1 MGKIKI
7 EKKDIWIDMTP
18 MSDVMT
24 LLLCFFMLTST
35 FLTPE
40 PVKVN
45 TPSSVSEVKVPENDV
60 LNILVSPEGN
70 IYVGSENKNTMVDMM
85 QTVTD
90 KFGVSLTGEKLKHFR
105 EDAMIGAPMSM
116 FEAYYALDTEKMGEE
131 IQKLSIPLDS
141 IDGGKSEFQEW
152 VTAARESNPD
162 IRIAIKADGK
172 TSYAVIKKMMSE
184 LQDMNENR
192 YQLITNLDTKKQ
204 AEIEDM
210 AKKKASKQKK
220 MDTRVNFTPM
230 VDMMMLLI
238 TFFMLCTTL
247 SKPQAMQ
254 LTMPS
259 NDENMSKEDK
269 SVTKASYTITLYLGA
284 DDKIYYVEGLP
295 EYENPECLKE
305 TTWGKDGVR
314 NLLIKHITEDGF
326 SPVAKVMMA
335 KKKLDEKKA
344 QLGDKL
350 SKEEYDKALSDIR
363 NGKNVDGEEIQTL
376 TVIIK
381 PMDVS
386 SYDNMVQAL
395 DEMLVCSIGKYV
407 IDKVNEDDQ
416 KLLELKGIK
425 YAK

>member
-1 MGKIKI
+1 
-7 EKKDIWIDMTP
+7 
-18 MSDVMT
+18 
-24 LLLCFFMLTST
+24 
-35 FLTPE
+35 
-40 PVKVN
+40 
-45 TPSSVSEVKVPENDV
+45 
-60 LNILVSPEGN
+60 
-70 IYVGSENKNTMVDMM
+70 
-85 QTVTD
+85 
-90 KFGVSLTGEKLKHFR
+90 
-105 EDAMIGAPMSM
+105 
-116 FEAYYALDTEKMGEE
+116 
-131 IQKLSIPLDS
+131 
-141 IDGGKSEFQEW
+141 
-152 VTAARESNPD
+152 
-162 IRIAIKADGK
+162 
-172 TSYAVIKKMMSE
+172 
-184 LQDMNENR
+184 
-192 YQLITNLDTKKQ
+192 
-204 AEIEDM
+204 M

-284 DDKIYYVEGLP
+284 NDKLYYVEGLP
-295 EYENPECLKE
+295 EYDNAECLKE

-344 QLGDKL
+344 QMGDKM
-350 SKEEYDKALSDIR
+350 SKEEYDKLLSDIR
-363 NGKNVDGEEIQTL
+363 NGKNVDGEAIQTL

-386 SYDNMVQAL
+386 TYNSMVQAL

-407 IDKVNEDDQ
+407 IDKVNEDDE
-416 KLLELKGIK
+416 KLLTLKGIK
-425 YAK
+425 FSNDN